1 MRSTLAKQ
9 LEREVAPLCE
19 VHGVELVALEWFQGA
34 GRGLL
39 RVTIDRAGGD
49 PRIQDPTRGVGVDE
63 LTHVTRDVSAMLDEL
78 ETKEALEID
87 IPYQLE
93 VTSPGPERPLQ
104 KRADYDRFVSLKAR
118 LDMAPRYDGPSALR
132 GVLDGTRDGSEADG
146 GFVILLR
153 VGGKLVEVPIHHVSR
168 GRLEEIVLPKSS
180 KPGKPGASASSK
192 RQERLKEREKSREL
206 NAEHLRRK
214 SAEGALGADE
224 HATSVEGGVENAD
237 GNSKPSG
244 AQR

>member
-9 LEREVAPLCE
+9 LERDVAPLCE

-63 LTHVTRDVSAMLDEL
+63 LTHVTRDVSAMLDQL
-78 ETKEALEID
+78 ETQEALEID

-132 GVLDGTRDGSEADG
+132 GVLDGTRDGEG
-146 GFVILLR
+146 GSFVIQLR
-153 VGGKLVEVPIHHVSR
+153 VGGKLVEVPIEQVSR

-192 RQERLKEREKSREL
+192 RQERLKDREKSREL

-214 SAEGALGADE
+214 SAEGAVRADE
-224 HATSVEGGVENAD
+224 RAASVEGGVEHAD